1 MSSRSAGPGDAANKS
16 GAQQSG
22 QANYTDIQ
30 AALGFIPADDR
41 DTWIRVGMAIRSE
54 LGVGGFQLFDD
65 WSKKSPEVYN
75 EKDTMDAWKSFN
87 GSGVGIGTLFGIAKE
102 HGYKPARPSLSIEDQ
117 WNGATSATDHPYL
130 SQKGVK
136 AHGLRHQGEIL
147 FIPFRD
153 VEGVFH
159 GFQRIFK
166 ENGKWE
172 KKHAYGAKVRG
183 HFHTLGDL
191 SGSYVAL
198 VAEGYATAAAIHEA
212 TDYPVIVAFDS
223 GNLEHVCKAV
233 KAKHP
238 DKTIIVCGDDDAHLK
253 QNVGREKA
261 IKAARAVCGIT
272 IFPQFEKPAERGRND
287 FNDLLRESGADSVR
301 DQIEAGLNLR
311 TEAGQDE
318 VVRDC
323 PALPA
328 DYIAVDG
335 LENQQ
340 FTKTWV
346 VDGLLEEGRA
356 YQVFGEWK
364 SGKTLAALDLCAHMS
379 LGQEWAGRRTVP
391 ALIIWVA
398 SESCDDVKRRIAAWR
413 LNHQMTGKMP
423 FFIRTKPL
431 HLDVPEFAAQLAA
444 EIQTIRDMNPGL
456 PVVTVIDTVAR
467 SLSAGADENGEGL
480 RGFANLMLDEVV
492 RPLNV
497 TALFVHHS
505 GHGNKDR
512 ARGSSAFPAALD
524 GTIKV
529 SMDKS
534 VTGTFVNVEAV
545 EMRSTAG
552 TDSFR
557 FRVDTQEIH
566 GSDNF
571 GNVMTEPVLFFT
583 GEAAK
588 KSTREKRPTKG
599 AVEALELLKGM
610 TERYREN
617 LAASGKD
624 DEPRVLHDDWRK
636 QFFDSMG
643 SAKPGTKRTY
653 FMRAKDSLKE
663 SGEIYIEGA
672 FVYLGDGRHKTSQN
686 VTKSQNVTPGQGE
699 SVTKRHNTLR
709 GVTECDA
716 QSPPY
721 CDDER
726 LPIDDEEY
734 WAHMASGSFSGEYQE
749 FEERHTTSQDEFVTP
764 CDGQFEQVTWD
775 TLSGMLLQKFGER
788 LESIDDI
795 RHGSI
800 EREVAP
806 YPEGNPEM
814 MRRLREINGKQ
825 AAGQTLRSSEM
836 IFLQAIELCRQEDC
850 QHGGQVIDGESWHT
864 GAGHES
870 PVR

>member
-1 MSSRSAGPGDAANKS
+1 MTRQSAGPGDAANKS
-16 GAQQSG
+16 GAQQSR

-41 DTWIRVGMAIRSE
+41 DTWTRVGMAIRSE
-54 LGVGGFQLFDD
+54 LGVGGFQLWDD
-65 WSKKSPEVYN
+65 WSRTSDRYQEQAARDV
-75 EKDTMDAWKSFN
+75 WKSFN

-102 HGYKPARPSLSIEDQ
+102 HGYKPARPSSLEDQ
-117 WNGATSATDHPYL
+117 WNGADTAKDHPYL

-136 AHGLRHQGEIL
+136 AHGLRHQGGTL
-147 FIPFRD
+147 FIPVRD
-153 VEGVFH
+153 VDGGFR
-159 GFQRIFK
+159 GFQRIFD
-166 ENGKWE
+166 ENGKWV
-172 KKHAYGAKVRG
+172 KKFASGTKVRG
-183 HFHTLGDL
+183 YFHTLGDL
-191 SGSYVAL
+191 SGSHVVL
-198 VAEGYATAAAIHEA
+198 VAEGFATAAAIHEA

-223 GNLEHVCKAV
+223 GNLEPVCKAI
-233 KAKHP
+233 KSTYQ
-238 DKTIIVCGDDDAHLK
+238 DKRIVVCGDDDAHLK

-261 IKAARAVCGIT
+261 IKAARAVCGIA
-272 IFPQFEKPAERGRND
+272 IFPSFEKPAERGRND
-287 FNDLLRESGADSVR
+287 FNDLLRESGPDSVR
-301 DQIEAGLNLR
+301 AQIEAGLNLR
-311 TEAGQDE
+311 TGAGQE
-318 VVRDC
+318 ESVPPC
-323 PALPA
+323 PGLPA
-328 DYIAVDG
+328 DYITVDG
-335 LENQQ
+335 LENER
-340 FTKTWV
+340 FEKTWI

-356 YQVFGEWK
+356 YQVFGAWK
-364 SGKTLAALDLCAHMS
+364 SGKTLAALDLCAHLS

-391 ALIIWVA
+391 ALVIWVA
-398 SESCDDVKRRIAAWR
+398 SESCDDVKRRISAWR
-413 LNHQMTGKMP
+413 LNHGMTGKMP
-423 FFIRTKPL
+423 FVIRTRPL
-431 HLDVPEFAAQLAA
+431 HLDKLEFAEQLAS
-444 EIQTIRDMNPGL
+444 EIQTIRDLNPGL
-456 PVVTVIDTVAR
+456 PVLTVIDTVAR
-467 SLSAGADENGEGL
+467 SMSGAASENDEGL
-480 RGFANLMLDEVV
+480 RNFSNLMLDYVV

-505 GHGNKDR
+505 GHGNSE
-512 ARGSSAFPAALD
+512 RGRGWSGFPAALD

-557 FRVDTQEIH
+557 FRVDTQDIH
-566 GSDNF
+566 GMDNF
-571 GNVMTEPVLFFT
+571 GNVMSEPVLFFT

-599 AVEALELLKGM
+599 AIEALELLKGM

-764 CDGQFEQVTWD
+764 CDG
-775 TLSGMLLQKFGER
+775 
-788 LESIDDI
+788 
-795 RHGSI
+795 
-800 EREVAP
+800 
-806 YPEGNPEM
+806 
-814 MRRLREINGKQ
+814 
-825 AAGQTLRSSEM
+825 
-836 IFLQAIELCRQEDC
+836 
-850 QHGGQVIDGESWHT
+850 HT